1 LRSSGS
7 EDYSSWKRRWRD
19 EQCQFVY
26 KVIDGGKAMELMLKY
41 YDLIE
46 QLIWIGGLFDWMIV
60 G

>member
-1 LRSSGS
+1 
-7 EDYSSWKRRWRD
+7 
-19 EQCQFVY
+19 VY
-26 KVIDGGKAMELMLKY
+26 KVIDGGKAMEVILEY